1 MASKL
6 ELMKQRGSA
15 RTGEPEVKIIPRG
28 DSSPD
33 DYADI
38 NIDTIEL
45 NPHNDIYRQ
54 MDEDSDVELLAEDI
68 RRSGLL
74 HNLVVYPKE
83 GVGGRYVLLSG
94 ERRYKALNYLQAR
107 GDAKWNTV
115 KNCRV
120 VTTPLSDNEKKVML
134 LSANLQVRGGF
145 ANEMIRRKAVAELV
159 SCLQAE
165 PYNLTAAEAKKAI
178 KEATPI
184 NGRQIDKD
192 LSIEKN
198 LNEGLKDLLD
208 RGFVLRSEA
217 ESFLR
222 MTPEEQRIA
231 AQMLQQLYAIAY
243 NGPGSAAIQDEKK
256 AIRGRF
262 VDALRT
268 VADTSSMQDA
278 HEALVAAVFTVQ
290 KEMACLKE
298 TIRKVKTIPP
308 EQPAAQVE
316 QTEVIR
322 EVREK
327 TAGAKAQSKITGK
340 LSSQTSRLETMLRR
354 KNPEKRLAEKY
365 THEER
370 RQAMKELDE
379 MIATAT
385 RLREIIAKVER
396 SADEAQEV

>member
-1 MASKL
+1 
-6 ELMKQRGSA
+6 
-15 RTGEPEVKIIPRG
+15 
-28 DSSPD
+28 
-33 DYADI
+33 
-38 NIDTIEL
+38 
-45 NPHNDIYRQ
+45 
-54 MDEDSDVELLAEDI
+54 
-68 RRSGLL
+68 
-74 HNLVVYPKE
+74 
-83 GVGGRYVLLSG
+83 
-94 ERRYKALNYLQAR
+94 
-107 GDAKWNTV
+107 
-115 KNCRV
+115 
-120 VTTPLSDNEKKVML
+120 
-134 LSANLQVRGGF
+134 
-145 ANEMIRRKAVAELV
+145 MIRRKAVAELV

-268 VADTSSMQDA
+268 VAGTSSMQDA

>member
-1 MASKL
+1 MAMKKKPGRSKVEVGIPSTEAVFSAGNNNASGSL
-6 ELMKQRGSA
+6 IANLATQNRAELAYELREIALQ
-15 RTGEPEVKIIPRG
+15 
-28 DSSPD
+28 D
-33 DYADI
+33 
-38 NIDTIEL
+38 IEL
-45 NPHNDIYRQ
+45 NPDNAIFRQLDTDEDVETLANDIDRN
-54 MDEDSDVELLAEDI
+54 
-68 RRSGLL
+68 GLM
-74 HNLVVYPKE
+74 HNLVVYPRTDGKQTK
-83 GVGGRYVLLSG
+83 YVLLSG
-94 ERRYKALNYLQAR
+94 E
-107 GDAKWNTV
+107 
-115 KNCRV
+115 
-120 VTTPLSDNEKKVML
+120 
-134 LSANLQVRGGF
+134 
-145 ANEMIRRKAVAELV
+145 RRKAVAELV

-198 LNEGLKDLLD
+198 LNEGLKALLD

>member
-1 MASKL
+1 MAMKKKPGRSKVEVGIPSTEAVFSAGNNNASGSL
-6 ELMKQRGSA
+6 IANLATQNRAELAYELREIALQ
-15 RTGEPEVKIIPRG
+15 
-28 DSSPD
+28 D
-33 DYADI
+33 
-38 NIDTIEL
+38 IEL
-45 NPHNDIYRQ
+45 NPDNAIFRQLDTDEDVETLANDIERN
-54 MDEDSDVELLAEDI
+54 
-68 RRSGLL
+68 GLM
-74 HNLVVYPKE
+74 HNLVVYPRTDGKQTK
-83 GVGGRYVLLSG
+83 YVLLSG

-120 VTTPLSDNEKKVML
+120 VT
-134 LSANLQVRGGF
+134 
-145 ANEMIRRKAVAELV
+145 
-159 SCLQAE
+159 
-165 PYNLTAAEAKKAI
+165 AAKAKKAI

-327 TAGAKAQSKITGK
+327 TAVAKAQSKITGK

>member
-1 MASKL
+1 MAMKKKPGRSKVEVGIPSTEAVFSAGNNNASGSL
-6 ELMKQRGSA
+6 IANLATQNRAELAYELREIALQ
-15 RTGEPEVKIIPRG
+15 
-28 DSSPD
+28 D
-33 DYADI
+33 
-38 NIDTIEL
+38 IEL
-45 NPHNDIYRQ
+45 NPDNAIFRQLDTDEDVETLANDIDRN
-54 MDEDSDVELLAEDI
+54 
-68 RRSGLL
+68 GLM
-74 HNLVVYPKE
+74 HNLVVYPRTDGKQTK
-83 GVGGRYVLLSG
+83 YVLLSG

-231 AQMLQQLYAIAY
+231 AQMLQQLYAIAL
-243 NGPGSAAIQDEKK
+243 PVI
-256 AIRGRF
+256 
-262 VDALRT
+262 LLC
-268 VADTSSMQDA
+268 MQDA

-298 TIRKVKTIPP
+298 TIRKVKTIPS

-327 TAGAKAQSKITGK
+327 TAGAKVQSKITGK

>member
-1 MASKL
+1 
-6 ELMKQRGSA
+6 
-15 RTGEPEVKIIPRG
+15 
-28 DSSPD
+28 
-33 DYADI
+33 
-38 NIDTIEL
+38 
-45 NPHNDIYRQ
+45 
-54 MDEDSDVELLAEDI
+54 
-68 RRSGLL
+68 
-74 HNLVVYPKE
+74 
-83 GVGGRYVLLSG
+83 
-94 ERRYKALNYLQAR
+94 
-107 GDAKWNTV
+107 
-115 KNCRV
+115 
-120 VTTPLSDNEKKVML
+120 ML

-243 NGPGSAAIQDEKK
+243 NGPGSAAIQD
-256 AIRGRF
+256 
-262 VDALRT
+262 
-268 VADTSSMQDA
+268 
-278 HEALVAAVFTVQ
+278 VQ

-354 KNPEKRLAEKY
+354 KNPEKLLAEKY

-396 SADEAQEV
+396 SADEAQKV

>member
-1 MASKL
+1 MA
-6 ELMKQRGSA
+6 
-15 RTGEPEVKIIPRG
+15 
-28 DSSPD
+28 
-33 DYADI
+33 
-38 NIDTIEL
+38 N
-45 NPHNDIYRQ
+45 
-54 MDEDSDVELLAEDI
+54 
-68 RRSGLL
+68 RRSTF
-74 HNLVVYPKE
+74 
-83 GVGGRYVLLSG
+83 LLSG

-208 RGFVLRSEA
+208 RGFVLRNEA

-231 AQMLQQLYAIAY
+231 AQMLQQLYSIAY

-298 TIRKVKTIPP
+298 TIRKVKTIPS

-316 QTEVIR
+316 QTE
-322 EVREK
+322 
-327 TAGAKAQSKITGK
+327 GNPGGQGK
-340 LSSQTSRLETMLRR
+340 DRRCQGTEQNYGQAVQPDEPLETMLRR
-354 KNPEKRLAEKY
+354 KTP
-365 THEER
+365 
-370 RQAMKELDE
+370 
-379 MIATAT
+379 
-385 RLREIIAKVER
+385 R
-396 SADEAQEV
+396 SALQKNIPTRSAGRP